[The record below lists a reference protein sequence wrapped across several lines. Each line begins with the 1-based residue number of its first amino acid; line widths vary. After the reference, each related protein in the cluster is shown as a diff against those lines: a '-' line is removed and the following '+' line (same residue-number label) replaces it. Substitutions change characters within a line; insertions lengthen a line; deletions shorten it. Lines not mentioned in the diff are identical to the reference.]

1 MNTLLQDLRYALRRL
16 IHKPGFTIIVV
27 LILALGIAA
36 NTAIFSVVNSILL
49 APLPY
54 SDPDELMVVK
64 ETNPSK
70 TVERNS
76 VSPGNF
82 LDLKQEGLFD
92 SVTAFYETA
101 TTLQGPQDTE
111 QVATAQVSVE
121 FFKTLGVKPAL
132 GQPFP
137 NDSNGA
143 AFEVGRFLSG
153 DRLVVIS
160 DGLWKRRFG
169 ADPSIVGKKITIN
182 SSEWE
187 VVGVMPAGFSIPSQR
202 TDLWL
207 PWDIARTYN
216 SQRFPKGPPRDWR
229 FLHTVGRIKPDITA
243 EETQQRLSVFFG
255 ALAERF
261 PETNRGWSATF
272 VPLHDEV
279 VSSSRATL
287 LVLFGAVGMVLLLAC
302 ANVAGL
308 VLAQVTSRKRE
319 FALRQALGASRARVI
334 QQQLTE
340 SFVLAL
346 VSGVVGLTFAWIGL
360 DLLLSLAPADTPR
373 ISEVTMDARVL
384 LFGFAVSITTAVV
397 FGLLPA
403 LKSSKAELFSTLKDA
418 GTKGLTGRLSNHR
431 LRNVV
436 VIAEVSLA
444 LMLVTCAGLF
454 VRSFAQLISVDPG
467 FNSENLLTMHI
478 TLEGEK
484 YGSKAG
490 DYYRQL
496 IERIESLPSVTSA
509 AAVSTLPMSDVGV
522 DFTRPYWR
530 EGESEP
536 VGDGDK
542 VAVRMATP
550 GYFETMGISLLQ
562 GRHFTD
568 QDRRETVPVIM
579 VSKRT
584 ADQVWPNENPVGKRL
599 MLDYN
604 RGKYAYDVVGVTGG
618 VRYYGLK
625 VEPRAEVFIPHAQNA
640 YLPMNLVVRTSSDPN
655 LMVESIKAQ
664 VREMDPTQA
673 ISNIRTMDTL
683 VSRSVAADRFS
694 MWLLGLLGSLALVL
708 AASGLF
714 SLLSYLVTQRTH
726 EIGVRMALGAGHR
739 DILHLVIGQGAV
751 LVAVGLSIGL
761 GASFIC
767 TRLFSSLLFGIS
779 ATDPLTFIVTPVL
792 LSLAALLACYVPA
805 RRATK
810 VDPMVALRAE

>member
-1 MNTLLQDLRYALRRL
+1 MNTLQQDLRYALRRL
-16 IHKPGFTIIVV
+16 IHKPGFTIVVV

-36 NTAIFSVVNSILL
+36 NTAIFSVVNSVLL

-54 SDPDELMVVK
+54 DDPDELVVVK

-82 LDLKQEGLFD
+82 LDLKQEQIFD

-101 TTLQGPQDTE
+101 TTLQGPQDAE

-121 FFKTLGVKPAL
+121 FFKTLGVQPAL

-137 NDSNGA
+137 QEISGA

-169 ADPSIVGKKITIN
+169 SDPSIVGKKITIN

-187 VVGVMPAGFSIPSQR
+187 VVGVMPAGFSVPSKR

-207 PWDIARTYN
+207 PWDIAGTY
-216 SQRFPKGPPRDWR
+216 SARRFPKGPPRDWR
-229 FLHTVGRIKPDITA
+229 FLHTVGRIKPATTT
-243 EETQQRLSVFFG
+243 EETQQRLSSFFAG
-255 ALAERF
+255 LAERN
-261 PETNRGWSATF
+261 PETNRSWTAISI
-272 VPLHDEV
+272 PLHDEV
-279 VSSSRATL
+279 VGSSRATL

-308 VLAQVTSRKRE
+308 VLAQATSRKRE
-319 FALRQALGASRARVI
+319 FALRQALGASRARVVR
-334 QQQLTE
+334 QQLTE
-340 SFVLAL
+340 SFMLAFA
-346 VSGVVGLTFAWIGL
+346 SGVVGVSLAWVGL

-373 ISEVTMDARVL
+373 ITEVAIDARVL
-384 LFGFAVSITTAVV
+384 AFAFAVSITTAVV

-418 GTKGLTGRLSNHR
+418 GAKGLTGRLSNHR
-431 LRNVV
+431 LRNAV

-444 LMLVTCAGLF
+444 LVLVTCAGLF

-478 TLEGEK
+478 TLDGEK
-484 YGSKAG
+484 YGRKAG
-490 DYYRQL
+490 EYYRQL

-530 EGESEP
+530 EGDAEP

-550 GYFETMGISLLQ
+550 GYFNTMGISLLQ

-568 QDRRETVPVIM
+568 QDRRDTVTVIM
-579 VSKRT
+579 VNKKM

-604 RGKYAYDVVGVTGG
+604 RGKYAYEVVGVTSGI
-618 VRYYGLK
+618 RYYGLK
-625 VEPRAEVFIPHAQNA
+625 VEPRAEVFIPHAQNT
-640 YLPMNLVVRTSSDPN
+640 YLPMNLVVRTASDPN
-655 LMVESIKAQ
+655 LMIESIKGQ
-664 VREMDPTQA
+664 VREIDPTQA
-673 ISNIRTMDTL
+673 ISNVRTMDTL

-694 MWLLGLLGSLALVL
+694 MWLLGLLGSLALAL

-714 SLLSYLVTQRTH
+714 SLLSYLVSQRTH
-726 EIGVRMALGAGHR
+726 EIGIRMALGAKHR
-739 DILHLVIGQGAV
+739 DIFRLVIGQGAI
-751 LVAVGLSIGL
+751 LVAVGLAIGL
-761 GASFIC
+761 GASFLC
-767 TRLFSSLLFGIS
+767 ARLFSSLLFGIS
-779 ATDPLTFIVTPVL
+779 AADPLTFVVTPAL
-792 LSLAALLACYVPA
+792 LSLAALVACYVPA

-810 VDPMVALRAE
+810 VDPLVAIRSE